1 MHNFVTHKKNI
12 PMRILKYIFLLL
24 LLAFVG
30 MTVYVATQ
38 KGDFEVTKSGI
49 IKTQKS
55 TVFSYVN
62 DYRNWE
68 TFCDWLDNKDIVY
81 DYPAKTAGVGAYY
94 SWKGDDSEGNL
105 KTTSLKEDLSI
116 TQKMTFN
123 GTSSDVNWTFKD
135 TLGGTKVTIHSKG
148 KMDVMTK
155 IKVFFQGGITSLI
168 GDMYDKSL
176 KKLDTTLDYEMKTY
190 SIKVN
195 GIVQRPSGFYLKQT
209 VTCRIKSLTKNIRI
223 MMPRMIYFFKKN
235 KLPSTG
241 KPFVLYDK
249 YDVPNDLVT
258 FSVCVPVRDSISI
271 MPGSDIS
278 SGKLNAFTSLKTT
291 LIGDYSHSKEAW
303 DKAYKYIQDNDL
315 KENSAGHYVEVYTKT
330 IEDIKNPSKWITEI
344 YIPVFPKA
352 IVTKATAP
360 ITTST
365 PPTTVSEP
373 VESKPEP
380 IPNP

>member
-1 MHNFVTHKKNI
+1 
-12 PMRILKYIFLLL
+12 MRILKYIFLLL
-24 LLAFVG
+24 LLAFIG
-30 MTVYVATQ
+30 MTVFVATQ
-38 KGDFEVTKSGI
+38 KGDFEVTKSGL

-68 TFCDWLDNKDIVY
+68 TFTNWLDDKDIVF
-81 DYPAKTAGVGAYY
+81 DYPAKTSGLGAYY
-94 SWKGDDSEGNL
+94 SWKGNDSEGNL
-105 KTTSLKEDLSI
+105 KTTSLKEDTSI
-116 TQKMTFN
+116 TQKMMFN
-123 GTSSDVNWTFKD
+123 GSSSIVNWTFKD
-135 TLGGTKVTIHSKG
+135 TVGGTKVTIHSKG
-148 KMDVMTK
+148 TMDVMTK

-168 GDMYDKSL
+168 DDMYYKSL

-195 GIVQRPSGFYLKQT
+195 GIVQRTSGFYLKQT

-223 MMPRMIYFFKKN
+223 MMPQMVYFFKKN
-235 KLPSTG
+235 KLPATG
-241 KPFVLYDK
+241 KPFVLFDK
-249 YDVPNDLVT
+249 YDLPNNLVT
-258 FSVCVPVRDSISI
+258 FSVCVPIKDSINI

-291 LIGDYSHSKEAW
+291 LTGDYSHSKEAW
-303 DKAYKYIQDNDL
+303 DKAHKYTQDNGL

-352 IVTKATAP
+352 VVPIATAP
-360 ITTST
+360 IVTST
-365 PPTTVSEP
+365 SATISDSVEAKP
-373 VESKPEP
+373 ESKQ
-380 IPNP
+380 NP